1 MALTRSKK
9 LQNDMKE
16 KGLKLPH
23 GYTVAV
29 RKKVKSKSKKK

>member
-9 LQNDMKE
+9 LQKDMKE

-23 GYTVAV
+23 GYTVQV
-29 RKKVKSKSKKK
+29 RKKTKTKTKK